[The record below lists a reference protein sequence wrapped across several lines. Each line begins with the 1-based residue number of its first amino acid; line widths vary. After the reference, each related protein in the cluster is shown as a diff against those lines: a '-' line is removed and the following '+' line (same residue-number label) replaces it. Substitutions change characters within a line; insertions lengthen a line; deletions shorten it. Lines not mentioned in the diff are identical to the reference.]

1 VSTRINVNSIKPP
14 QGADT
19 PLKET
24 IRQINLMLSQLQS
37 VQVKQQE
44 TIDNHETRIV
54 ALEP

>member
-1 VSTRINVNSIKPP
+1 MSTRINVNPIKPP
-14 QGADT
+14 QGADA

-37 VQVKQQE
+37 AQVKQQE
-44 TIDNHETRIV
+44 TLDDHETRIV